1 MRTLKISKANLHAL
15 IVGLVRGGRAES
27 RANLASM
34 LKVAPSTMSLYV
46 DQLIAAGWLK
56 EAGLVQGKTGR
67 PKVRLALEQASG
79 WFAGLEF
86 TASRVQVVAV
96 DFAGQVLQSQA
107 YPIPSG
113 ADAEAVILTLQDAL
127 RDMAK
132 SIRTRLLG
140 IGLGV
145 PGLVDTEAGVCRYSV
160 IFPSWRDVP
169 LQKILQRAFRVPV
182 RLENNLRAIALAERW
197 FGGGRATGDYVV
209 LGPRSGFALAHVRE
223 GRLTAGVHRG
233 VGEVGLWPWPA
244 TGGSKQVHQVLSA
257 PATWRRLAG
266 LREDAAIPSDLNA
279 AIAEHAADDTEAWHA
294 VVEDFARVVG
304 MTHLLIDA
312 GIYFLHGPLV
322 GLGER
327 FCAAIGVRALA
338 LMPVLKDMPLKVVPS
353 SLGDT
358 AGGLGAAS
366 LVMEAWDPGL
376 GD

>member
-1 MRTLKISKANLHAL
+1 MPVLTSVVSIQSKN
-15 IVGLVRGGRAES
+15 
-27 RANLASM
+27 
-34 LKVAPSTMSLYV
+34 
-46 DQLIAAGWLK
+46 
-56 EAGLVQGKTGR
+56 
-67 PKVRLALEQASG
+67 G

-86 TASRVQVVAV
+86 TASRAQVVAV
-96 DFAGQVLQSQA
+96 DFAGRLLQSQA
-107 YPIPSG
+107 CPIPAG
-113 ADAEAVILTLQDAL
+113 GDADAVIQTLQNAV
-127 RDMAK
+127 REMTAG
-132 SIRTRLLG
+132 IRAPLLG
-140 IGLGV
+140 IGVGV
-145 PGLVDTEAGVCRYSV
+145 PGLVDTEAGICRYSI
-160 IFPSWRDVP
+160 IFPNWRDVP
-169 LQKILQRAFRVPV
+169 LQKIMQKAFRVPV

-197 FGGGRATGDYVV
+197 FGGGRATSDYVV

-233 VGEVGLWPWPA
+233 VGEVGLWPWPVA
-244 TGGSKQVHQVLSA
+244 EGTKQVHQLLSA

-266 LREDAAIPSDLNA
+266 RQEDAAIPSDLNA
-279 AIAEHAADDTEAWHA
+279 AIAEHAGDDTAAWHA

-327 FCAAIGVRALA
+327 FCDAIGERALA
-338 LMPVLKDMPLKVVPS
+338 LMPVLRDMPLKVVPS

>member
-1 MRTLKISKANLHAL
+1 MRTLKISKANLHAQ
-15 IVGLVRGGRAES
+15 IVGLVRSGRAES
-27 RANLASM
+27 RAGLAKL

-46 DQLIAAGWLK
+46 DQLIATGWLK

-67 PKVRLALEQASG
+67 PKVRLVLEPVSG
-79 WFAGLEF
+79 WFAGVEF

-96 DFAGQVLQSQA
+96 DFAGQAFHSHA
-107 YPIPSG
+107 CPIPSG
-113 ADAEAVILTLQDAL
+113 ADADTVIQTLQSAL
-127 RDMAK
+127 RAAAK
-132 SIRTRLLG
+132 SITQPLLG
-140 IGLGV
+140 IGVGV
-145 PGLVDTEAGVCRYSV
+145 PGLVDTEAGICRYSV

-169 LQKILQRAFRVPV
+169 LQKVMQKAFRVPV

-197 FGGGRATGDYVV
+197 FGGGRDASDYVV

-233 VGEVGLWPWPA
+233 VGEVGLWPWPSA
-244 TGGSKQVHQVLSA
+244 GGTKQVHQLLSA

-266 LREDAAIPSDLNA
+266 KRDDAAIPSDLMDA
-279 AIAEHAADDTEAWHA
+279 VAKHAGDDSAAWHA
-294 VVEDFARVVG
+294 VVDDFARVVG

-322 GLGER
+322 ALGAR
-327 FCAAIGVRALA
+327 FCDAISKRALE
-338 LMPVLKDMPLKVVPS
+338 LMPVLKDMPLKVVPTT
-353 SLGDT
+353 LGDT

-366 LVMEAWDPGL
+366 LIMEAWDPGL

>member
-1 MRTLKISKANLHAL
+1 MRTLKISKANLHAQ
-15 IVGLVRGGRAES
+15 IVGLVRSGRAES
-27 RANLASM
+27 RASLAKL

-46 DQLIAAGWLK
+46 DQLIAAGWIK

-67 PKVRLALEQASG
+67 PKVRLALESKNG

-86 TASRVQVVAV
+86 TASRAQVVAV
-96 DFAGQVLQSQA
+96 DFAGRFLQSQVC
-107 YPIPSG
+107 PITPG
-113 ADAEAVILTLQDAL
+113 ADAEAVIATLQDAL
-127 RDMAK
+127 REMAK
-132 SIRTRLLG
+132 SIRNPLLG

-145 PGLVDTEAGVCRYSV
+145 PGLVDTETGVCRYSV
-160 IFPSWRDVP
+160 IFPNWRDVP
-169 LQKILQRAFRVPV
+169 LQKIMQKAFRVSV

-197 FGGGRATGDYVV
+197 FGGGLATSDYVV

-233 VGEVGLWPWPA
+233 VGEVGLWPWPFA
-244 TGGSKQVHQVLSA
+244 EGTKQVHQLLSA

-266 LREDAAIPSDLNA
+266 RREDAAIPSDLNA
-279 AIAEHAADDTEAWHA
+279 AIAGHAADDTEAWHA

-327 FCAAIGVRALA
+327 FCDAISKRALE
-338 LMPVLKDMPLKVVPS
+338 LMPVLKDMPLKVVPTT
-353 SLGDT
+353 LGDT

>member
-1 MRTLKISKANLHAL
+1 MRTLKISKANLHAQ
-15 IVGLVRGGRAES
+15 IVGLVRGGQAES
-27 RANLASM
+27 RAALAKL

-46 DQLIAAGWLK
+46 DQLIAAGWMK

-67 PKVRLALEQASG
+67 PKVRLALDPKAG

-96 DFAGQVLQSQA
+96 DFAGQAFHSQA
-107 YPIPSG
+107 CPIPSG
-113 ADAEAVILTLQDAL
+113 ADAETVIRTLQSAL
-127 RDMAK
+127 REAAK
-132 SIRTRLLG
+132 PITKPLLG
-140 IGLGV
+140 IGVGV

-169 LQKILQRAFRVPV
+169 LQKVMQKAFRVPV
-182 RLENNLRAIALAERW
+182 RLENNLRVIALAERW
-197 FGGGRATGDYVV
+197 FGGGRDAGDYVV
-209 LGPRSGFALAHVRE
+209 LGPRSGFALAHVRD

-233 VGEVGLWPWPA
+233 VGEVGLWPWPFA
-244 TGGSKQVHQVLSA
+244 GGTQQVHQLLSA

-266 LREDAAIPSDLNA
+266 KRADAAVPSDLIA
-279 AIAEHAADDTEAWHA
+279 AVTAHAEDDSAAWHA
-294 VVEDFARVVG
+294 VVDDFARVVG

-322 GLGER
+322 ALGGR
-327 FCAAIGVRALA
+327 FCEAISQRALE
-338 LMPVLKDMPLKVVPS
+338 LMPVLKDMPLKVVPTT
-353 SLGDT
+353 LGDN